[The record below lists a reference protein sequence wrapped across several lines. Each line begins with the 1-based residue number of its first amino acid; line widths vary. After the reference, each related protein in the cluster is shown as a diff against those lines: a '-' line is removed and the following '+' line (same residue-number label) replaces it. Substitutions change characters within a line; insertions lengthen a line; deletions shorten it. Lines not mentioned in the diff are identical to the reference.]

1 MFTMR
6 ANTTAMKIVC
16 NPGNPYP
23 SSQTINSAELWNLST
38 QAWTTTGSMKDSR
51 TGHSMTVLPNGQV
64 LVPGGLQFT
73 KQSRGGATLSSA
85 ELYTP

>member
-1 MFTMR
+1 
-6 ANTTAMKIVC
+6 
-16 NPGNPYP
+16 
-23 SSQTINSAELWNLST
+23 
-38 QAWTTTGSMKDSR
+38 MKDSR